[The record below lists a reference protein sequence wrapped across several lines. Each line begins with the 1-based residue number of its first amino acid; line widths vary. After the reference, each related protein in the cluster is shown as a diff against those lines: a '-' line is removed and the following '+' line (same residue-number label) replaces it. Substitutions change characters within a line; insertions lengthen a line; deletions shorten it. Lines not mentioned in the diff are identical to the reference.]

1 MSDPRINGI
10 AQLNQMAK
18 DSVSKQNSG
27 KQNSEVSFKE
37 MMKHYLKD
45 ANDLQ
50 IEADDTIK
58 RMIAGEDVDSHEV
71 MIAAEKAGVSFSL
84 VMEVRNKM
92 LEAYRDIMKTQV

>member
-1 MSDPRINGI
+1 MSDPRINGL

-18 DSVSKQNSG
+18 ESANSTNKKQDA
-27 KQNSEVSFKE
+27 EVSFKE

-50 IEADDTIK
+50 VEADDTIK
-58 RMIAGEDVDSHEV
+58 RMIAGEDVDAHEV